1 MKTDEKTVASELVR
15 VEMGTHHEAFIAWC
29 DAQGRKPSSVIKE
42 LVSNA
47 LTNTL
52 PIPPALFKKP
62 EKRQLLRVTL
72 GELHKP
78 FMKWCE
84 EKKIASG
91 TVLREWVLAL
101 MTGQDK
107 KEPPSL
113 KTSQVLGLVDNTRVR
128 VVIGLTQSEFSIWE
142 KLAEQKQES
151 PAQCIKR
158 VLRSYLTKGAGFTQE
173 EAALL
178 GTHNLLLLRSCN
190 NINQL
195 AKYANSQYA
204 RGEPVTVD
212 GSALEQEIAALKS
225 HVAHVSSLL
234 TQNQERWLLK
244 IDN

>member
-1 MKTDEKTVASELVR
+1 MKTNEKTVVQELVR

-52 PIPPALFKKP
+52 PIPPALFNKP
-62 EKRQLLRVTL
+62 EKRRLLRVTL

-78 FMKWCE
+78 FMKWCQE
-84 EKKIASG
+84 QEKSSG
-91 TVLREWVLAL
+91 TVLRELALAL

-107 KEPPSL
+107 KESTPIQ
-113 KTSQVLGLVDNTRVR
+113 TSQVLGVVDNTRVR

-142 KLAEQKQES
+142 KMANKKQES
-151 PAQCIKR
+151 PAQYIKR
-158 VLRSYLTKGAGFTQE
+158 VLRSYLTKGGGFTQE
-173 EAALL
+173 EAGLL

-195 AKYANSQYA
+195 AKHANSQAA

-212 GSALEQEIAALKS
+212 GSALQQEIAALKS

-234 TQNQERWLLK
+234 AKNQERWLLK